1 MRHDFS
7 DSRLLSPFTPRPL
20 PAGTSTPPRE
30 AKAPWFPLR
39 IPILASP
46 MPGSFSLPVPRQ
58 ALHQVSSYLGR
69 VGRGPGG
76 GAGRTWRGGPTLR
89 GRRKSAGP
97 MRRGAR
103 RSGMGAA
110 SAAPS
115 PPPRSAPLGFKA
127 LRASG
132 GCAASAARRE
142 EMRLGSA
149 PPASCAP
156 RPRWPW
162 PRSACWRCP
171 PPPPPPTSG
180 QCPPRPGPPAS
191 PSSLCNKA
199 NFSLPLAPAPAG
211 SRTQTL
217 VPNPIS
223 GWELVPRTPL
233 ASRTGPGTH
242 LPASELWSPS
252 PPLFSPS
259 PVRDLIPP
267 TKPGLGSRLK
277 LRDSAGV

>member
-1 MRHDFS
+1 
-7 DSRLLSPFTPRPL
+7 
-20 PAGTSTPPRE
+20 
-30 AKAPWFPLR
+30 
-39 IPILASP
+39 
-46 MPGSFSLPVPRQ
+46 
-58 ALHQVSSYLGR
+58 
-69 VGRGPGG
+69 
-76 GAGRTWRGGPTLR
+76 
-89 GRRKSAGP
+89 

-103 RSGMGAA
+103 RSGTGAA

-115 PPPRSAPLGFKA
+115 PPPRSAQLGFKA
-127 LRASG
+127 LRAAG

-191 PSSLCNKA
+191 PSSRFNKA
-199 NFSLPLAPAPAG
+199 NFSLPLAPALAG

-217 VPNPIS
+217 APNPIS

-233 ASRTGPGTH
+233 ASRTGPGSH

-259 PVRDLIPP
+259 PVRDLILP
-267 TKPGLGSRLK
+267 TKPDLGSRFK
-277 LRDSAGV
+277 LRDSAGVSDLVPVRPSAPCPCPSKESLPRSDVLSDPHLCPVRPHPGLCPATNPCLGLPSHLLP